1 MRSLRP
7 LGFALLFLALLEGA
21 LRVLCDPDP
30 RVLRDPLHPYGCFAD
45 AEQERLL
52 RARAADAAP
61 GAKRDTEGAE
71 DVDVVL
77 LGDSVLASTD
87 NAPGERLSDALSQAL
102 PAALTAA
109 AGGGKVRAPQVRVYT
124 LAEGGARAADQYA
137 ALRRLAAGLAA
148 LPAAAAGAPEAS
160 VSASGHGRRPL
171 VILLSSNVLFYSQRH
186 RQPALLFPCLGD
198 WLDDEP
204 ELRARL
210 GLPAPAAGALLDRI
224 ERRLTVAL
232 TRGLYLFQQRRR
244 VSERLFGGDGLPPRQ
259 ALRERLVAS
268 ARRLHGSPSPSTAGE
283 DVALRNRPWSERG
296 LKPSQFRAHYDLV
309 PPGAPEAT
317 NLLAS
322 AHLARYLGAHPEL
335 PVTVVELAQNHA
347 LVGPW
352 TASPA
357 YAALQDGLAARFT
370 AAGVRVLR
378 YDRHPALRSNDFIDQ
393 DHLSAEGNRRL
404 AALLAADLAPRLLA
418 ELSGRSDGTSAPSR

>member
-30 RVLRDPLHPYGCFAD
+30 RVLRDPLHPFGCFAD

-52 RARAADAAP
+52 RDRAAGAAA
-61 GAKRDTEGAE
+61 GTEGDE
-71 DVDVVL
+71 VVDVVL

-87 NAPGERLSDALSQAL
+87 NAAGERLSDALSQAL

-109 AGGGKVRAPQVRVYT
+109 SGGGRVRAPRVRVYT

-148 LPAAAAGAPEAS
+148 LPAGASSP
-160 VSASGHGRRPL
+160 GRRPL
-171 VILLSSNVLFYSQRH
+171 IILLSSNVLFYSQRH

-198 WLDDEP
+198 WLDSEP

-210 GLPAPAAGALLDRI
+210 GLPAPAGGALLDRI
-224 ERRLTVAL
+224 ERHLTVAL

-244 VSERLFGGDGLPPRQ
+244 VSELLFGGDGLPPRQ
-259 ALRERLVAS
+259 ALRERLVS
-268 ARRLHGSPSPSTAGE
+268 GARRLHGSPSPSPSPSPSSSTTGDDA
-283 DVALRNRPWSERG
+283 ALRNRPWSERG

-322 AHLARYLGAHPEL
+322 AHLSRYLGAHPEL

-347 LVGPW
+347 LVGQW
-352 TASPA
+352 TASPE
-357 YAALQDGLAARFT
+357 YAALQDGVAARFT
-370 AAGVRVLR
+370 KAGVRVLR
-378 YDRHPALRSNDFIDQ
+378 YDRHPALRSSDFIDQ

-404 AALLAADLAPRLLA
+404 AALLAADLAPRLAA
-418 ELSGRSDGTSAPSR
+418 ELTGRSDGPAAPSR